1 MFMVKTSEYD
11 SPQSISSGK
20 RKKGEEDA
28 NGLISKKQR
37 TRVRCVPNFLKFD
50 TILSFPVFHVENAI
64 AENRRYFHL

>member
-1 MFMVKTSEYD
+1 MVKTSEYD

-37 TRVRCVPNFLKFD
+37 TRVRYVASFL
-50 TILSFPVFHVENAI
+50 
-64 AENRRYFHL
+64 